1 MPAMFVGLQAHLPV
15 AERAETSLLLRV
27 HIDCDMRLFNLVP
40 RQEHQQLTCGRCVN
54 DEDVVNPGTTN
65 RPARRRRS
73 HAFMCYHQVSA
84 SPAMLALAKIMARRL
99 PIVRGLFDHRV
110 EPNQALTAHPAVAS
124 RGPGRTAVLT
134 DRRPLSAEH
143 TGTATREDIFY
154 CFRLLLGRN
163 PNPEEWPGHSS
174 RVGDDLENVV
184 SSYVTSQEFAARGLL
199 NKTYQEKVELV
210 HFPSFS
216 VFASIDDLAVG
227 NHVVIGRSYDPG
239 IAAVLNRRVKPGM
252 AVVDIGANIGYLTM
266 LLASLVAPS
275 GLVVAVEPNP
285 ENVKLLEA
293 SRRVNGFDQ
302 VLVIQAAAGRHTAL
316 LALNVSYSNGTT
328 TDFPNDLDAIF
339 ASRPVPCFAMDEL
352 LPKDRHFDLVKID
365 TEGAELNALIGL
377 TGTIDRCRPVIVSEF
392 SPGTLPG
399 ISQCSGPDYLRFLI
413 AKGYRIGVIE
423 KDGFETG
430 FEDDVDGV
438 MGAYSRS
445 GIDHIDII
453 ATPR

>member
-1 MPAMFVGLQAHLPV
+1 
-15 AERAETSLLLRV
+15 
-27 HIDCDMRLFNLVP
+27 
-40 RQEHQQLTCGRCVN
+40 
-54 DEDVVNPGTTN
+54 
-65 RPARRRRS
+65 
-73 HAFMCYHQVSA
+73 
-84 SPAMLALAKIMARRL
+84 MLALAKTMARRL
-99 PIVRGLFDHRV
+99 PIVRGLLDHRGAALA
-110 EPNQALTAHPAVAS
+110 PDQALTAHSAVAS
-124 RGPGRTAVLT
+124 QGPTAVLA
-134 DRRPLSAEH
+134 DGHPPLAEH
-143 TGTATREDIFY
+143 TKTASGEDIFY

-174 RVGDDLENVV
+174 RVGEDLENVV

-199 NKTYQEKVELV
+199 KKTYQEKVELV
-210 HFPSFS
+210 HFPGFS

-227 NHVVIGRSYDPG
+227 NHVLIGRSYDPG
-239 IAAVLNRRVKPGM
+239 VAAVLNRRVKPGM

-302 VLVIQAAAGRHTAL
+302 VLVIQAAAGRHTTL

-328 TDFPNDLDAIF
+328 TELPTDLDAIF
-339 ASRPVPCFAMDEL
+339 ASRPVPCFALDDI
-352 LPKDRHFDLVKID
+352 LPKDRRIHLVKID

-377 TGTIDRCRPVIVSEF
+377 SATIERDRPVIVSEF
-392 SPGTLPG
+392 SPGILPG
-399 ISQCSGPDYLRFLI
+399 ISHCSAPEYLRFLA

-423 KDGFETG
+423 KDGSEND

-438 MGAYSRS
+438 MAAYSRS
-445 GIDHIDII
+445 GVDHIDII
-453 ATPR
+453 ATPK